1 MKLPTFTARTYVL
14 IISILFLSCKS
25 NSSDTESQS
34 NKIHTDKIDSL
45 LVESYHKD
53 QFNGNVLVVKNDT
66 VLYQKSFGYLSE
78 KQEVKINENS
88 IFNIGSIA
96 KQFNGVAILMLQERG
111 LLNVNDPLSK
121 FELDLPDWSS
131 KVSIKHLLHY
141 TSGLTRIDPLMPS
154 NDEEAWEILRKSDS
168 LLFEPQTRF
177 LYDNA
182 NVFLQRR
189 IIEKVSGL
197 SYEDFIIKNVV
208 KPLNMKY
215 SVHDPGMAYPNRTS
229 CYGSDKAPCPELEFI
244 SGWLWVTTNDFY
256 KWVKALNENTL
267 ISQESY
273 NEILGNPYFKNE
285 NMYPYTYKATSPLGE
300 FFEESEVQR
309 HNGISYKF
317 ESILLNDLKNNMTI
331 IVLSN
336 YRGKVWSLGHSIH
349 NILLDKPYK
358 SIYEAIREVSI
369 QNVDLG
375 IKTYKELKEK
385 HQDIYQF
392 DNPGELNKLGYELLR
407 MDKKEEAIKMFVLAT
422 SEFPDN
428 ANLFDSLAEAY
439 FNNEQ
444 YDLSLENY
452 KKSLELNPE
461 NMNAQKMIEKIN
473 GITKK

>member
-1 MKLPTFTARTYVL
+1 MTLPTFTARTYMFIL
-14 IISILFLSCKS
+14 SILFLSCKS

-45 LVESYHKD
+45 LVESYDKD
-53 QFNGNVLVVKNDT
+53 QFNGNVLVVRNDT

-78 KQEVKINENS
+78 KRKVGLDDNS

-111 LLNVNDPLSK
+111 LLNINDPLSK
-121 FELDLPDWSS
+121 FELDLPDWSN
-131 KVSIKHLLHY
+131 KISIKHLLHY
-141 TSGLTRIDPLMPS
+141 TSGLTRLDPLTPS
-154 NDEEAWEILRKSDS
+154 NDKEAWEILRKSDS

-197 SYEDFIIKNVV
+197 SYEDFIIENVV
-208 KPLNMKY
+208 KPLNMEY
-215 SVHDPGMAYPNRTS
+215 SVHDPGMTHPNRTS
-229 CYGSDKAPCPELEFI
+229 CYGSDKTPCPELEFI

-285 NMYPYTYKATSPLGE
+285 NTYPYTYKATSPLGE
-300 FFEESEVQR
+300 YFEESEVQR

-358 SIYEAIREVSI
+358 SIYEAIREMSI

-385 HQDIYQF
+385 HQDVYQF

-428 ANLFDSLAEAY
+428 ANLFDSLAEGY
-439 FNNEQ
+439 FSNEQ
-444 YDLSLENY
+444 YDSSLQYY

-461 NMNAQKMIEKIN
+461 NTNAQKMIEKIN
-473 GITKK
+473 SITKK